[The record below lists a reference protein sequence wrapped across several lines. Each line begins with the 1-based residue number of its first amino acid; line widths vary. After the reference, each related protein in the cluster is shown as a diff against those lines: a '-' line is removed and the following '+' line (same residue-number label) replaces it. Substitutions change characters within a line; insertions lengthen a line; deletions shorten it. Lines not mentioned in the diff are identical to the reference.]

1 MGRKPMISHTV
12 LENDL
17 HLINL
22 SQPLQAALAR
32 ETMQLFRDISRQG
45 AGRVI
50 VNLEDVPFIDSH
62 GLAALVVGLKIF
74 DDGENLRLAAPQ
86 AQPKLLFELTMFDRI
101 FHIADS
107 VAEAR
112 ATL

>member
-1 MGRKPMISHTV
+1 M
-12 LENDL
+12 
-17 HLINL
+17 INL

-32 ETMQLFRDISRQG
+32 ETMQLFRDISQQG

-50 VNLEDVPFIDSH
+50 VNLENVLFIDSH

-86 AQPKLLFELTMFDRI
+86 PQPKLLFELTMFDRI

-107 VAEAR
+107 VAEAK